1 MPCAP
6 PRFLSLAH
14 TPRHARVCRSVRR
27 FKNPVRD
34 VGGLLMSGHAVHFHG
49 LDGGTASRHRPVAAA
64 RRRRPLPMPRVV
76 LPSLT
81 LVRKLAPS
89 PTQSLAIKG
98 LTSSVTRAAKPSSRH
113 CRPSVLTVNSTLR
126 PLATTTR
133 ATPTFLLHP
142 QSFHAC
148 LLARPSRQFAGVE
161 LPAAAAAGLRR
172 TPWPE
177 TPPTPNPPPIAPW

>member
-6 PRFLSLAH
+6 PRFFSLAR
-14 TPRHARVCRSVRR
+14 TPRHASVRRSVRR

-34 VGGLLMSGHAVHFHG
+34 VGGLPMSGHVVHFHG

-64 RRRRPLPMPRVV
+64 RRRRPLPMPRLV
-76 LPSLT
+76 LHSLA
-81 LVRKLAPS
+81 LVCKLSPL

-98 LTSSVTRAAKPSSRH
+98 STPFVTRVAKPLSRH
-113 CRPSVLTVNSTLR
+113 CRPSVLTVNSTLQ
-126 PLATTTR
+126 PLATPTR

-142 QSFHAC
+142 QIFHAR
-148 LLARPSRQFAGVE
+148 LLARPSRRFTGVE

-172 TPWPE
+172 GR
-177 TPPTPNPPPIAPW
+177 PPATSPPRVST